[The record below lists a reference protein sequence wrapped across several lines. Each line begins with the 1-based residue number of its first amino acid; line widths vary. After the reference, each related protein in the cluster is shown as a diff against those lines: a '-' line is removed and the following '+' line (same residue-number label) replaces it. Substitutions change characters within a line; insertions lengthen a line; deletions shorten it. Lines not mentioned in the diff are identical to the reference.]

1 MPENSAGLGPTRPT
15 EPGVEGERGGPAIA
29 RPGALRGQAWL
40 TLQTRYAGRL
50 VKGRQ
55 GAADRPPIT
64 GLLGFA
70 NLLRAIWHGA
80 RADDPYAD
88 WWLVRVDRALSLAGA
103 NLDDAKTALEER
115 LATAEGM
122 DVDTAAS
129 VKPTRVKLQ
138 FANPYAY
145 RGAQLLVFYDGFARR
160 VLSAQYV
167 GLLTRIDAEQRLHHA
182 AKPIRRAFAS
192 ALGYRFLGITRL
204 DVAQGTAKAEQAVES
219 MGAVPAEIL
228 SGAVRAELAPV
239 RPESADDGMSAFP
252 STALQNAS

>member
-1 MPENSAGLGPTRPT
+1 MPENPAGLGPTHPAER
-15 EPGVEGERGGPAIA
+15 GVEGEGGGPRIA

-40 TLQTRYAGRL
+40 TLQTRYAERL

-55 GAADRPPIT
+55 GAVDRPPIT

-70 NLLRAIWHGA
+70 NLLRVIWNGA

-88 WWLVRVDRALSLAGA
+88 WWLIKVDQALSLAGA
-103 NLDDAKTALEER
+103 TLDDAKTALEER

-129 VKPTRVKLQ
+129 VKPTRVRLK

-145 RGAQLLVFYDGFARR
+145 RGAQLLASYDGFARR

-167 GLLTRIDAEQRLHHA
+167 GLLTRDETERCLHQA

-192 ALGYRFLGITRL
+192 ALGYRFLGVTRE

-219 MGAVPAEIL
+219 MGTVPPEIL
-228 SGAVRAELAPV
+228 SGEVRAELAPV
-239 RPESADDGMSAFP
+239 RPESADDRLPAFP
-252 STALQNAS
+252 PIALQNAS

>member
-40 TLQTRYAGRL
+40 TLQTRCAGRL

-88 WWLVRVDRALSLAGA
+88 WWLIKVDQALSLASA

-122 DVDTAAS
+122 DVDTAVS

-145 RGAQLLVFYDGFARR
+145 RGAQLLGFYDGFARR

-167 GLLTRIDAEQRLHHA
+167 GLLTRDETERCLHQA

-192 ALGYRFLGITRL
+192 ALGYRFLGVTREDL
-204 DVAQGTAKAEQAVES
+204 AQGTAKTAQAVES
-219 MGAVPAEIL
+219 MGTVPPEIL
-228 SGAVRAELAPV
+228 SGEVRAELAPV
-239 RPESADDGMSAFP
+239 RPESADDRLSAFP
-252 STALQNAS
+252 PLALQNAS

>member
-1 MPENSAGLGPTRPT
+1 MPENPAGLGPTRRS
-15 EPGVEGERGGPAIA
+15 EPGPGGESDGPPIA

-80 RADDPYAD
+80 RTDNPYAD
-88 WWLVRVDRALSLAGA
+88 WWLVKVDQALHLASEELDRAKA
-103 NLDDAKTALEER
+103 ALEKR
-115 LATAEGM
+115 LAAGEGM

-145 RGAQLLVFYDGFARR
+145 RGAQLLASYDGFARR

-167 GLLTRIDAEQRLHHA
+167 GLLTRDEAEQRLHQA

-192 ALGYRFLGITRL
+192 ALGYRFLGINRV
-204 DVAQGTAKAEQAVES
+204 DVARRTAKAEQAVES
-219 MGAVPAEIL
+219 MGAVPPEIL
-228 SGAVRAELAPV
+228 SGEVRAELAPV
-239 RPESADDGMSAFP
+239 RPESRADGMPAFP
-252 STALQNAS
+252 STALQNAP

>member
-1 MPENSAGLGPTRPT
+1 MPENPAGLGPTGPA
-15 EPGVEGERGGPAIA
+15 EPRAGAEDGGPPIA

-40 TLQTRYAGRL
+40 TLQTRHAGRL

-88 WWLVRVDRALSLAGA
+88 WWLVKVHQALDLASEELDRAKA
-103 NLDDAKTALEER
+103 ALEER
-115 LATAEGM
+115 LAASDGM

-138 FANPYAY
+138 FANPYAPTVV
-145 RGAQLLVFYDGFARR
+145 RTCWGPTTASPVGSCLRSMSGF
-160 VLSAQYV
+160 
-167 GLLTRIDAEQRLHHA
+167 
-182 AKPIRRAFAS
+182 
-192 ALGYRFLGITRL
+192 
-204 DVAQGTAKAEQAVES
+204 
-219 MGAVPAEIL
+219 
-228 SGAVRAELAPV
+228 
-239 RPESADDGMSAFP
+239 
-252 STALQNAS
+252 